1 MMKEIRFHSLKRGG
15 GMRERRSKGL
25 LQRAAILGAA
35 SAAVYVL
42 HVVIGGLLW
51 DGYSHIEQTISEL
64 TGTGAPNAGELRI
77 LTVLYGVLALAFSV
91 VAYML
96 FEKYNVHKTAR
107 LGSILLV
114 LMHFTSLFGY
124 ALFPLE
130 DNGAVL
136 NINNM
141 MHLAITSAIVIL
153 TIAAIF
159 SIGFGLLKTRY
170 FKAMGVFTL
179 ICGIVLVISGI
190 ATPVVL
196 SNGVPVAGLVER
208 TNIFTLQ
215 LWVFVLSI
223 FLYKVQLPKKA
234 GLDLKRMGL
243 VDVYGESYK

>member
-1 MMKEIRFHSLKRGG
+1 
-15 GMRERRSKGL
+15 MRERRSKGL
-25 LQRAAILGAA
+25 LQKAAILGAA
-35 SAAVYVL
+35 SATVYVL
-42 HVVIGGLLW
+42 HVVIGGILW

-64 TGTGAPNAGELRI
+64 TGSGAPYAGELRI

-91 VAYML
+91 VVYML

-136 NINNM
+136 NTNNM
-141 MHLAITSAIVIL
+141 MHLAVTAAIVIL

-159 SIGFGLLKTRY
+159 SIGIGLMKTKY
-170 FKAMGVFTL
+170 FKAIGVFTL
-179 ICGIVLVISGI
+179 ICGIVLVLSG
-190 ATPVVL
+190 AGTPFVL
-196 SNGVPVAGLVER
+196 SNGIPIAGLVER
-208 TNIFTLQ
+208 INIFTLQ
-215 LWVFVLSI
+215 LWIFVLSI
-223 FLYKVQLPKKA
+223 FLYKLQLPKKA

-243 VDVYGESYK
+243 VDVYGENYK

>member
-1 MMKEIRFHSLKRGG
+1 MKERKG
-15 GMRERRSKGL
+15 KGL
-25 LQRAAILGAA
+25 LKKAAILGAA
-35 SAAVYVL
+35 SAGVYVL
-42 HVVIGGLLW
+42 HVLLGGFLW

-64 TGTGAPNAGELRI
+64 TGSGAPNAEWLRV
-77 LTVLYGVLALAFSV
+77 LTVLYGVLAVAFSV
-91 VAYML
+91 VVYLL
-96 FEKYNVHKTAR
+96 FEKYHVHRAAR
-107 LGSILLV
+107 IGSVLLV

-136 NINNM
+136 NMNNM
-141 MHLAITSAIVIL
+141 MHLAVTAAIVIL
-153 TIAAIF
+153 TVAAIF

-170 FKAMGVFTL
+170 FKAMGVFTVVCGLVL
-179 ICGIVLVISGI
+179 ILSGI

-196 SNGVPVAGLVER
+196 NNGVPVAGLVER
-208 TNIFTLQ
+208 INIFTLQ
-215 LWVFVLSI
+215 LWMFVLSI